1 MDNLQGRIDDK
12 LVKPRKIFT
21 VSRIIFAILGI
32 ILLAEFIYAVRVL
45 TSPIPSPSP
54 KSPSVQK
61 TVGKISLTVPK
72 TSFSVTEVVPV
83 SVIVDTAQQTVDG
96 VDLVVQFDP
105 KILEASSAGMIKG
118 RIFDEYPAV
127 SVDSKKGLIAISG
140 IASLENSFK
149 GKGIFATLNLRAKT
163 PGKTSLTIDFQK
175 GSTTDSNLVETA
187 TSKDIL
193 EVVDNLEL
201 DIR

>member
-1 MDNLQGRIDDK
+1 MDDLQGRINDR
-12 LVKPRKIFT
+12 LVKSKGRVPVAK
-21 VSRIIFAILGI
+21 IIFAILGI
-32 ILLAEFIYAVRVL
+32 VLLGEFIYAVRVL
-45 TSPIPSPSP
+45 TSPIPSPPP
-54 KSPSVQK
+54 KSPSIQK

-83 SVIVDTAQQTVDG
+83 SVIVDTAGQTVDG
-96 VDLVVQFDP
+96 VDLVVHFDP
-105 KILEASSAGMIKG
+105 KILEASSAGMIQG

-127 SVDSKKGLIAISG
+127 LVDSKKGLIAISG

-149 GKGIFATLNLRAKT
+149 GTGTFAAINLRAKT
-163 PGKTSLTIDFQK
+163 PGKTSLIIDFQK